1 MEPDSLPP
9 FVVAIDDTDS
19 VDDLVD
25 AMALRAF
32 AAGTQ
37 PWARTRQLTRAR
49 PDAPLLPP
57 GGAVVRSA
65 TTPARRTW
73 LASAPSWTLQVT
85 RWRDGSVN
93 LTVTAETDA
102 IARAVLDDASRGAEA
117 PPEPDA
123 DKVTIGFW
131 HCGARGG
138 ARKSRTITVDP
149 WPRIRRNYSADAA
162 SALEQLVAL
171 APECISGRLV
181 LLHGPPGTGK
191 TSTLRALAY
200 AWRAWCQFEYILDP
214 DRLLAE
220 PTYLMD
226 VAIGRDDD
234 VDKAW
239 RLLILEDCDELIR
252 LDAKRGAGQAVA
264 RLLNLTDGLLGQGL
278 NVMVCITTNEEL
290 NKLHPA
296 ISRPGR
302 CLAEIEVARLSRAE
316 AAAWLGTTTAR
327 IGNDG
332 ATLAELYALRDQL
345 GKVEH
350 REGGKVVGLYL

>member
-1 MEPDSLPP
+1 MDSASLPP
-9 FVVAIDDTDS
+9 FVVALDDSDT

-32 AAGTQ
+32 AAGTE
-37 PWARTRQLTRAR
+37 PWARTRQLNRAR
-49 PDAPLLPP
+49 PDAPLLPA
-57 GGAVVRSA
+57 GGTVVRAA
-65 TTPARRTW
+65 TTGPRSTW
-73 LASAPSWTLQVT
+73 LATGPGWTLQVT
-85 RWRDGSVN
+85 RWRDGSVS

-102 IARAVLDDASRGAEA
+102 IAKAVLDDASRDAEA

-123 DKVTIGFW
+123 DKVTMGFW

-138 ARKSRTITVDP
+138 ARKSRTIAVDP
-149 WPRIRRNYSADAA
+149 WPRIRRNYSAGPAA
-162 SALEQLVAL
+162 ALEELVGL
-171 APECISGRLV
+171 GPDDISGRLV

-191 TSTLRALAY
+191 TSTLRALAHV
-200 AWRAWCQFEYILDP
+200 WRAWCQFEYILDP
-214 DRLLAE
+214 DRLLAD

-226 VAIGRDDD
+226 AAIGRDEDGD
-234 VDKAW
+234 HAW

-252 LDAKRGAGQAVA
+252 VDAKRGSGQAVA

-278 NVMVCITTNEEL
+278 HAMVCITTNEEL
-290 NKLHPA
+290 HKLHPA

-302 CLAEIEVARLSRAE
+302 CLAEIEVGRLSRAE
-316 AAAWLGTTTAR
+316 ATAWLGTTTAR

-350 REGGKVVGLYL
+350 RDGGKVVGLYL